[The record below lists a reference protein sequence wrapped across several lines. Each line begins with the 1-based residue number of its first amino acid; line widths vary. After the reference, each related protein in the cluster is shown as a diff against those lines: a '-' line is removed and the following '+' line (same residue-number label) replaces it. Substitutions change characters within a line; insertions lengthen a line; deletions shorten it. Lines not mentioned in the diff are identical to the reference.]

1 MKNFILITEYADLS
15 NVLQGEVTN
24 LNGVPVNLAD
34 VNAGEILVGEDL
46 VSLNG
51 SVELLDVDH
60 SDEIAIYPVKK
71 KDFLDAVENES
82 DYTSEYVIDTLDDL
96 EDQSIPYIL
105 FSSDID

>member
-24 LNGVPVNLAD
+24 LDGVPVNLTEVD
-34 VNAGEILVGEDL
+34 AGEILVGEDL

-51 SVELLDVDH
+51 LVELLDEDH

-71 KDFLDAVENES
+71 RDFIDAVEDES
-82 DYTSEYVIDTLDDL
+82 NYTSEHVTDILNEL
-96 EDQSIPYIL
+96 EDRGISYIL

>member
-15 NVLQGEVTN
+15 NVLQGKVTN

-34 VNAGEILVGEDL
+34 VDAGEILVGENL

-51 SVELLDVDH
+51 LVELLDEDH
-60 SDEIAIYPVKK
+60 SDEIAIYPVGKIH
-71 KDFLDAVENES
+71 FIDAVEDES
-82 DYTSEYVIDTLDDL
+82 KYTSEYVINVLNDL
-96 EDQSIPYIL
+96 EDQDIPYIL